1 MREKYLPIGTVVTL
15 KGATKE
21 IMVIGYL
28 PMVGDKKEV
37 YDYSACTFPEGVLS
51 SDKTLAFNH
60 DQIEK
65 INFVGLENDESK
77 KFDETIKKMIK
88 GFHELKDA
96 KLPDDT
102 ETL

>member
-1 MREKYLPIGTVVTL
+1 M
-15 KGATKE
+15 
-21 IMVIGYL
+21 
-28 PMVGDKKEV
+28 
-37 YDYSACTFPEGVLS
+37 S